1 MNTARMITR
10 TVRGGAQMQPRGI
23 TVRAGQTEDR
33 DIYTPIRVSP
43 VEAQTLPWLTPGNAV
58 QYQIVTNLDLTI
70 E

>member
-10 TVRGGAQMQPRGI
+10 TVRGGAQMQPSGI

-33 DIYTPIRVSP
+33 DIYKPIRVSP
-43 VEAQTLPWLTPGNAV
+43 VEAQTLQWLTPGNAV
-58 QYQIVTNLDLTI
+58 QYQIVTNLDWTI